1 MAGYMAYQNNKIT
14 LEPGESKDITTS
26 YGLIVFSDPTTATA
40 YVGFLT
46 GSSLNDIFKP
56 EYSKVVAT
64 ASKTWGNA
72 TITNNS
78 TSKVTINVVVLT

>member
-1 MAGYMAYQNNKIT
+1 MAEHLAYKNNKIT
-14 LEPGESKDITTS
+14 LAPGESKDINTS
-26 YGLIVFSDPTTATA
+26 YGLIVFSDTSTASA

-46 GSSLNDIFKP
+46 GSSLTDIFKP
-56 EYSKVVAT
+56 EHGKIVAS
-64 ASKTWGNA
+64 ASSAWGNV

>member
-1 MAGYMAYQNNKIT
+1 MAYKNNKIT
-14 LEPGESKDITTS
+14 LEPGESKDIITS
-26 YGLIVFSDPTTATA
+26 YGLIVFSDTTTASA

-46 GSSLNDIFKP
+46 GSSLTDIFNP
-56 EYSKVVAT
+56 EHSKVVAT

-78 TSKVTINVVVLT
+78 TSKVTINVVVIT